1 MNLSWNR
8 QIALPAFSSRALGY
22 ALALV
27 IAPNVVFLLLA
38 GLTHTARPLLNLD
51 YFIVVLLLAA
61 PWRWLRCLGIAAFW
75 LAVLFDVL
83 MFVMQLFPFM
93 NLQGALYLLPFVLKA
108 PWSYRL
114 LCALALAYI
123 IVMPFYLWRLGKKTN
138 LYHALWLT
146 IPLAVASY
154 FTGHLQ
160 YHERELQSNLFG
172 RNNFF
177 YGKSQSDLY
186 GESKEFAQ
194 ITANDIEPVFS
205 PLQFDHASRLLAQ
218 PPSAKILFIV
228 NESWGQPKNPALQ
241 DAVLARLAAERDRF
255 AYWQT
260 GHFPFAGATVQGEIR
275 ELCVLQVQGLAL
287 RHTPADRFADCL
299 PNRLRQQGYMTIAQ
313 HGASSLLY
321 DRFNWY
327 PKAGFAQVMAAEQMM
342 GKPTCQA
349 FNGVCDSALF
359 DVVKEA
365 FTGHPKLFFYWMTL
379 TSHADYPAED
389 LFDHRLNCAAYG
401 LPADTMLCRNFSLQ
415 AQFFDQLAELVRL
428 PEMRGVEVVVVGD
441 HPPPVFDLGE
451 VYKYLTVSGGEVA
464 WVHFKVKE

>member
-8 QIALPAFSSRALGY
+8 RIALPPFSFRALAY
-22 ALALV
+22 ALTLLV
-27 IAPNVVFLLLA
+27 APNVAFLLLA
-38 GLTHTARPLLNLD
+38 WLTHTARPLLNLD
-51 YFIVVLLLAA
+51 YFVAVLLLAA
-61 PWRWLRCLGIAAFW
+61 PWRWTRLAGIAAFW

-83 MFVMQLFPFM
+83 MFVMQLFPF
-93 NLQGALYLLPFVLKA
+93 LDLRGALYLLPFVLKA

-114 LCALALAYI
+114 LCLLALAYVLI
-123 IVMPFYLWRLGKKTN
+123 MPLCLWRLGKRTN
-138 LYHALWLT
+138 LYHALWLA

-160 YHERELQSNLFG
+160 YHERGLQTNLFG

-177 YGKSQSDLY
+177 YGKSQFALY
-186 GESKEFAQ
+186 GRSKEFAR
-194 ITANDIEPVFS
+194 ITANDVEAVFS

-241 DAVLARLAAERDRF
+241 DAVLAKLAAERDRF
-255 AYWQT
+255 DIWQV
-260 GHFPFAGATVQGEIR
+260 GHFPFVGATVQGEIR

-287 RHTPADRFADCL
+287 RRTPAGRFADCL

-321 DRFNWY
+321 DRSSWY
-327 PKAGFAQVMAAEQMM
+327 PKAGFAQVVAAEQLM

-359 DVVKEA
+359 AVVKEA
-365 FTGHPKLFFYWMTL
+365 FAHHPKLFFYWMTL
-379 TSHADYPAED
+379 TSHTDYPAED
-389 LFDHRLNCAAYG
+389 LFNHRLDCAAYG
-401 LPADTMLCRNFSLQ
+401 LPADTMLCRNFGLQ
-415 AQFFDQLAELVRL
+415 TQFFDELAELVRQ
-428 PEMRGVEVVVVGD
+428 PEMRGVEVIVVGD
-441 HPPPVFDLGE
+441 HPPPVINLGE
-451 VYKYLTVSGGEVA
+451 MFKYLTEPGEVA